1 MVLLFPFLIYSLL
14 YRPTVFCIL
23 KQVDSLILKIFSEF
37 AFIEIFSISAI
48 MFLIFM
54 SVVYVL
60 GGSILIV
67 PFTQHS
73 VLVLWMY
80 YLSLFLQ

>member
-60 GGSILIV
+60 GGSILTV

>member
-37 AFIEIFSISAI
+37 AFTEIFSISAI